1 MPSTG
6 CPNALASL
14 SASRVEG
21 MKTPFSI
28 VLMVFRLTP
37 TRSANAAGLGKAM
50 VGTQRVEPVAEP
62 FSHRLFVLRCNS

>member
-21 MKTPFSI
+21 TKTPFSI
-28 VLMVFRLTP
+28 VLMVFRLTSHP
-37 TRSANAAGLGKAM
+37 LGQRRLGEAV
-50 VGTQRVEPVAEP
+50 VGAQRVEPVAEP
-62 FSHRLFVLRCNS
+62 LSHRFSVLLCNS